1 MSRETDLQEKLAGL
15 DEDRKGTREH
25 VDLLNKLAGD
35 IVFTQPARSFELAG
49 QAEGLSRGLDY
60 GKGVAESQC
69 NQAYHHY
76 QAGRHQE
83 ALEMSGK
90 ALDFFLEV
98 DDRRGQGDVFGCLGL
113 VYWSLGDYEK
123 AVRYGQQSLKLF
135 EATESRY
142 GAGWVLTAL
151 GGVYH
156 DTGDYEQALAL
167 HARSLA
173 IFRELGDP
181 LGEGRA
187 LTGMGTVYQT
197 QGKHDLALEQHL
209 RSLELFRSIGN
220 KLSESR
226 ALNDI
231 GALYQATGE
240 LEKAFEYHLEAL
252 RLRQEAGNQQAETTS
267 LINLGR
273 LYNQKQDPERALEH
287 LHRALTLT
295 VAMSA
300 RPKIY
305 QVHEALSQS
314 YALLGRHQLALEHHR
329 EFHRVKEQVAGEE
342 SSTRLKNLEISHGV
356 EKAEKEAEIERLRN
370 VELAQALERLTVTQ
384 AQLVHSAKMASL
396 GDLVAGLVHEIAT
409 PIGAIQA
416 SADVAQRTLKKAD
429 SAAATQDKVRILQ
442 SLDLNHRTILTAGER
457 LARLIRSLKSYAQL
471 DESEFQLANIE
482 HGIEAT
488 LDLIA
493 PKLGDR
499 VEAVK
504 DFGEVPSVECYPSQL
519 YQAFMT
525 ILVNAVESIE
535 GRGVV
540 TVKTWTDNGGVSVRI
555 ADTGRG
561 IPRDQLDK
569 IFEVGF
575 SEKHSRMRM
584 HVGLSNVQTIV
595 QKHGGSVAVESEVGK
610 GTAFTIRLPRDQSSS
625 RRAGRVAT
633 PNA

>member
-1 MSRETDLQEKLAGL
+1 MSREAEIEERLAGL
-15 DEDRKGTREH
+15 GADQEGTRDH
-25 VDLLNKLAGD
+25 VDLLNKLAGE
-35 IVFTQPARSFELAG
+35 IAFTQPARSFELAG
-49 QAEGLSRGLDY
+49 QAEALSHELVYRH
-60 GKGVAESQC
+60 GVAESLS
-69 NQAYHHY
+69 NRAYHYY
-76 QAGRHQE
+76 QAGRHEE
-83 ALEMSGK
+83 ALEVSGK

-98 DDRRGQGDVFGCLGL
+98 GDRRGQGDVFGCLGL

-123 AVRYGQQSLKLF
+123 AVRYGQQSLRLF

-142 GAGWVLTAL
+142 GMGWVLTAL

-173 IFRELGDP
+173 IFRVLADP

-197 QGKHDLALEQHL
+197 QGKHDLALEQHV
-209 RSLELFRSIGN
+209 RSLELFRSIKN
-220 KLSESR
+220 KLSEAR

-231 GALYQATGE
+231 GALYHATGD
-240 LEKAFEYHLEAL
+240 LEKAFEYHFEAL
-252 RLRQEAGNQQAETTS
+252 RLRREAGNEQAETTS

-295 VAMSA
+295 IAMSA
-300 RPKIY
+300 LPKIY

-314 YALLGRHQLALEHHR
+314 YALLGRYQLALEHHR
-329 EFHRVKEQVAGEE
+329 EFHRIKEQVAGEE
-342 SSTRLKNLEISHGV
+342 SSTRLKNLEIRHGV

-370 VELAQALERLTVTQ
+370 VELAQALERLKATQ

-416 SADVAQRTLKKAD
+416 SADVAQRTLRKAE
-429 SAAATQDKVRILQ
+429 AATADPVEILQ
-442 SLDLNHRTILTAGER
+442 SLDLNHRTILTASER
-457 LARLIRSLKSYAQL
+457 LARLVRSLKSYAQL
-471 DESEFQLANIE
+471 DESEFQLADIR

-504 DFGEVPSVECYPSQL
+504 DFGDVPTVECYPSQL
-519 YQAFMT
+519 HQALMT
-525 ILVNAVESIE
+525 ILVNAVESID
-535 GRGVV
+535 GRGTL
-540 TVKTWTDNGGVSVRI
+540 TVKTWADRGEVFVRI
-555 ADTGRG
+555 VDTGRG
-561 IPRDQLDK
+561 IPQERLNKLFD
-569 IFEVGF
+569 VGF

-584 HVGLSNVQTIV
+584 HVGLSNVHTIV
-595 QKHGGSVAVESEVGK
+595 QRHGGSVSVESEVGK
-610 GTAFTIRLPRDQSSS
+610 GTAFTIRLPREQPGS
-625 RRAGRVAT
+625 RRLAASSL
-633 PNA
+633 